1 MRWDEIDDSLCS
13 FARTLG
19 VIGDRWT
26 MLVLRE
32 AFLGTRRYDDFQ
44 RHLAAAPHI
53 VAARLKKLVE
63 HKVLEKRRYQD
74 HPPRYE
80 YRLTERGHELY
91 PALIALIGWGEKWLK
106 SAHGPASIRTHKNC
120 NHRLQLVASC
130 AACGEPVTA
139 RDVTAQLTPRYA
151 AERARRAAG
160 AEPKTRKKASG

>member
-13 FARTLG
+13 LARTLG

-32 AFLGTRRYDDFQ
+32 AFLGTRRYDEFQ
-44 RHLAAAPHI
+44 RNLTAAPHI

-63 HKVLEKRRYQD
+63 HKVLEKRRYQE

-91 PALIALIGWGEKWLK
+91 PALIALITWSEKWQK
-106 SAHGPASIRTHKNC
+106 SAHGPATIRTHKSC
-120 NHRLQLVASC
+120 NHRLHLVASC

-139 RDVTAQLTPRYA
+139 RDVKATLTPRYA
-151 AERARRAAG
+151 AERARRAA
-160 AEPKTRKKASG
+160 AAAKKASA

>member
-13 FARTLG
+13 LARTLG

-26 MLVLRE
+26 LLVLRE
-32 AFLGTRRYDDFQ
+32 AFLGTRRYDEFQ

-91 PALIALIGWGEKWLK
+91 PALIALITWGETWLK
-106 SAHGPASIRTHKNC
+106 STLGPASIRTHKSC
-120 NHRLQLVASC
+120 SHRLHVVTTC
-130 AACGEPVTA
+130 AACGEAVTA
-139 RDVTAQLTPRYA
+139 RDVKAVLTPRFA
-151 AERARRAAG
+151 AERARRAAAVPG
-160 AEPKTRKKASG
+160 RRTKASA

>member
-13 FARTLG
+13 LARTLG

-26 MLVLRE
+26 LLVLRE
-32 AFLGTRRYDDFQ
+32 AFLGARRYDDFQ

-63 HKVLEKRRYQD
+63 RKVLEKRRYQD

-91 PALIALIGWGEKWLK
+91 PALIALITWGEKWLK
-106 SAHGPASIRTHKNC
+106 SAHGPATIRTHKSC
-120 NHRLQLVASC
+120 NHRLNAITTC
-130 AACGEPVTA
+130 AACGEAVTA
-139 RDVTAQLTPRYA
+139 RDVKAVMTARFAT
-151 AERARRAAG
+151 ERTRRAA
-160 AEPKTRKKASG
+160 AVSASRKKANP

>member
-13 FARTLG
+13 FARTLA

-44 RHLAAAPHI
+44 RYLAAAPHI

-63 HKVLEKRRYQD
+63 HEVLEKRRYQD

-106 SAHGPASIRTHKNC
+106 SPQGPASIRTHKHC
-120 NHRLQLVASC
+120 DHRLHAVTTC
-130 AACGEPVTA
+130 AACGEAVTA
-139 RDVTAQLTPRYA
+139 RDVKAQLTPRYL
-151 AERARRAAG
+151 AERARRAG
-160 AEPKTRKKASG
+160 QVESRKKANG

>member
-13 FARTLG
+13 LARTLG

-26 MLVLRE
+26 LLVLRE

-53 VAARLKKLVE
+53 VAARLKKLVD

-91 PALIALIGWGEKWLK
+91 PTVLALITWGEKWLK
-106 SAHGPASIRTHKNC
+106 SAHGPASIRTHKSC
-120 NHRLQLVASC
+120 NHRLHVVAAC
-130 AACGEPVTA
+130 AACGEAVTA
-139 RDVTAQLTPRYA
+139 RDVKAVLTPRFA
-151 AERARRAAG
+151 AERARRVAAASG
-160 AEPKTRKKASG
+160 DRKKAST

>member
-13 FARTLG
+13 LARTLG

-44 RHLAAAPHI
+44 GNLAAAPHI
-53 VAARLKKLVE
+53 VASRLKKLVA

-106 SAHGPASIRTHKNC
+106 SEQGPATIRTHKGC
-120 NHRLQLVASC
+120 NHRLHTVTTC
-130 AACGEPVTA
+130 AACGAAITA
-139 RDVTAQLTPRYA
+139 RDVKAHLTPRYA
-151 AERARRAAG
+151 AERARRMASA
-160 AEPKTRKKASG
+160 KKASA

>member
-44 RHLAAAPHI
+44 RNLAAAPHI

-91 PALIALIGWGEKWLK
+91 PALIALITWGEKWLK
-106 SAHGPASIRTHKNC
+106 SPQGPATIRTHKSC
-120 NHRLQLVASC
+120 KHRLHVVTTC
-130 AACGEPVTA
+130 GACGEAVTA
-139 RDVTAQLTPRYA
+139 RDVKAAMTQRYA
-151 AERARRAAG
+151 DERARRAAQVG
-160 AEPKTRKKASG
+160 SGKKARA

>member
-1 MRWDEIDDSLCS
+1 MRWDEIDDSLCGL
-13 FARTLG
+13 ARTLG

-32 AFLGTRRYDDFQ
+32 CFLGTRRYDAFQ
-44 RHLAAAPHI
+44 QNLAAAPHI

-91 PALIALIGWGEKWLK
+91 AAFIALIGWGEKWLK
-106 SAHGPASIRTHKNC
+106 SPQGPATIRTHKSC
-120 NHRLQLVASC
+120 NHRLHTVMAC
-130 AACGEPVTA
+130 AACGEAVTA
-139 RDVTAQLTPRYA
+139 RDVKAQMTPRFA
-151 AERARRAAG
+151 AERAKRLASA
-160 AEPKTRKKASG
+160 KKADA

>member
-13 FARTLG
+13 LARTLG

-26 MLVLRE
+26 LLVLRE

-44 RHLAAAPHI
+44 RNLAAAPHI
-53 VAARLKKLVE
+53 VAARLKTLVE

-91 PALIALIGWGEKWLK
+91 PAVISLITWGEKWLK
-106 SAHGPASIRTHKNC
+106 SARGPATIRTHKNC
-120 NHRLQLVASC
+120 NHPLHVVTAC
-130 AACGEPVTA
+130 AACGEAVTA
-139 RDVTAQLTPRYA
+139 RDVKAVMTPRFA
-151 AERARRAAG
+151 AERTRRAA
-160 AEPKTRKKASG
+160 AANPKKASA

>member
-13 FARTLG
+13 LARTLG

-44 RHLAAAPHI
+44 RNLAAAPHI

-74 HPPRYE
+74 RPPRYE
-80 YRLTERGHELY
+80 YRLTARGLELY
-91 PALIALIGWGEKWLK
+91 PALLALIGWGEKWLK
-106 SAHGPASIRTHKNC
+106 SPQGPATIRIHKSC
-120 NHRLQLVASC
+120 DHRLQVVAVC
-130 AACGEPVTA
+130 AACGAAVAA
-139 RDVTAQLTPRYA
+139 RDVTAVMTPRFA
-151 AERARRAAG
+151 AERARRAAAVSDSG
-160 AEPKTRKKASG
+160 KKASL